1 VSFFHDSFS
10 EPAAPEV
17 DRTQEETVALVRELD
32 YYGLLNY
39 VLPRQV
45 EAELKQWSTDFAD
58 VFSIERYHHKVA
70 QLWVAQLGKEADIA
84 GIRYVATREHA
95 CEADV
100 TPSVIPQTA
109 TTARQ

>member
-1 VSFFHDSFS
+1 MSFFHDSFGG
-10 EPAAPEV
+10 EPAAPEE
-17 DRTQEETVALVRELD
+17 DGTQEETVALVRELD

-84 GIRYVATREHA
+84 GIRDSSLE
-95 CEADV
+95 
-100 TPSVIPQTA
+100 SPQESMHVRLTSH
-109 TTARQ
+109 RL

>member
-1 VSFFHDSFS
+1 
-10 EPAAPEV
+10 
-17 DRTQEETVALVRELD
+17 VRELD

-70 QLWVAQLGKEADIA
+70 QLWVDQLGKDADIA
-84 GIRYVATREHA
+84 GTRDMSPESQGSMRVRLTSHHLGS
-95 CEADV
+95 
-100 TPSVIPQTA
+100 P
-109 TTARQ
+109 